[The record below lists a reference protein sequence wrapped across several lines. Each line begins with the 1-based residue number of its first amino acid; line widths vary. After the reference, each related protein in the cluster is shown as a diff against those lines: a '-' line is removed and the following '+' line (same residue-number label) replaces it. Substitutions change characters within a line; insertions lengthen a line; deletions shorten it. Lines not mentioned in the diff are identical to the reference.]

1 MAEIMVFE
9 KKYGKRKSWQAR
21 RRSNMNH
28 SQKTEILT
36 NKDVAIER
44 LCANTVDLVKHARNI
59 AVQQV
64 NMLQLLVVKLL
75 KGYLKK

>member
-1 MAEIMVFE
+1 MAERMVFE
-9 KKYGKRKSWQAR
+9 KKYGKR

-36 NKDVAIER
+36 KEDVAIER
-44 LCANTVDLVKHARNI
+44 LCADTVALVKHARNI

-64 NMLQLLVVKLL
+64 NMIHCLLIILL
-75 KGYLKK
+75 GNGL